1 MIEGKY
7 EKRMESLRHRMDL
20 KNKIEVAETEARKN
34 QRISEIIED
43 HNNAF
48 NNLKEHYNDIT
59 VNNLTLIGSLKV
71 SYKNM
76 CLIHFMLMIIKIQN
90 MYTPVFV
97 SRKSYWN

>member
-7 EKRMESLRHRMDL
+7 EKRVEDLRNRMVL
-20 KNKIEVAETEARKN
+20 KNKMEVTETEARANK
-34 QRISEIIED
+34 RIAEIVED

-71 SYKNM
+71 RRVNTARANHQRDSK
-76 CLIHFMLMIIKIQN
+76 
-90 MYTPVFV
+90 
-97 SRKSYWN
+97 